1 MKRGRLY
8 ASLFFLEH
16 TQDMAKQSQ
25 MGQWFEEKVFKPL
38 EDKKMPVMEHL
49 HEFQHRLTRAVVVMA
64 LVFVG
69 TFFYADEL
77 VTWLRIPLQNYFIL
91 DSWEWVPSDLPK
103 IPLVFL
109 APAEA
114 LWQNVKVAG
123 LCALVLTT
131 PYWLWE
137 IWQFVVPGL
146 HTQERRF
153 IAPFTAISTVAFFLG
168 LTFCFFFVLPFAL
181 HFLLSYGLA
190 SGFIAQISIA
200 NFVGFILWFLLVFG
214 LIFEVPLA
222 LTLMAKLGWVDA
234 PLLRQY
240 RKWAFLGS
248 FLFAAILTPTPD
260 PFNQCIMALPMYFF
274 YEVGIISAQIFGKK
288 KPKETEEDDVSTA
301 PSSPVVSRPAPQA
314 AGAVA
319 GGDDDYVSVPDSGP
333 R

>member
-1 MKRGRLY
+1 
-8 ASLFFLEH
+8 
-16 TQDMAKQSQ
+16 MAKQSQ
-25 MGQWFEEKVFKPL
+25 WGQWFEEKVFKPL

-69 TFFYADEL
+69 TFFYADTL
-77 VTWLRIPLQNYFIL
+77 VTWLRVPLQNFFIL

-146 HTQERRF
+146 HAQERRF
-153 IAPFTAISTVAFFLG
+153 VAPFTAISTVAFFLG

-181 HFLLSYGLA
+181 NFLLSYGLA

-200 NFVGFILWFLLVFG
+200 NFIGFILWFLLVFG

-288 KPKETEEDDVSTA
+288 KPKETEEVAPTA
-301 PSSPVVSRPAPQA
+301 PATSSGVSRPVSQA
-314 AGAVA
+314 TGSVVS
-319 GGDDDYVSVPDSGP
+319 GDDDYVSVPDSGP

>member
-1 MKRGRLY
+1 
-8 ASLFFLEH
+8 
-16 TQDMAKQSQ
+16 MAKQSQ
-25 MGQWFEEKVFKPL
+25 MGQWFEEKIFKPL

-69 TFFYADEL
+69 TFFYADTL
-77 VTWLRIPLQNYFIL
+77 VTWLRVPLQNYFIL

-146 HTQERRF
+146 HAQERRF

-181 HFLLSYGLA
+181 NFLLSYGLT

-234 PLLRQY
+234 TLLRQY

-260 PFNQCIMALPMYFF
+260 PFNQCIMAIPMYFF

-288 KPKETEEDDVSTA
+288 KPKETEDDSAVT
-301 PSSPVVSRPAPQA
+301 PSSPAVVRPVVQPAGTVA
-314 AGAVA
+314 A
-319 GGDDDYVSVPDSGP
+319 GDDDYVSVPDSGP

>member
-1 MKRGRLY
+1 
-8 ASLFFLEH
+8 
-16 TQDMAKQSQ
+16 MAKQSQ
-25 MGQWFEEKVFKPL
+25 WGQWFEEKVFKPL

-69 TFFYADEL
+69 TFFYADAL
-77 VTWLRIPLQNYFIL
+77 VTWLRIPLQNFFIL

-146 HTQERRF
+146 HAQERRF
-153 IAPFTAISTVAFFLG
+153 VAPFTAISTAAFFLG

-181 HFLLSYGLA
+181 NFLLSYGLA

-200 NFVGFILWFLLVFG
+200 NFIGFILWFLLVFG

-274 YEVGIISAQIFGKK
+274 YEVGIISAQMFGKK
-288 KPKETEEDDVSTA
+288 KPKETEEVAPTA
-301 PSSPVVSRPAPQA
+301 PATSRAVSRPVAQ
-314 AGAVA
+314 GAVA
-319 GGDDDYVSVPDSGP
+319 SGDDDYVSVPDSGP

>member
-1 MKRGRLY
+1 
-8 ASLFFLEH
+8 
-16 TQDMAKQSQ
+16 MAKQSQ
-25 MGQWFEEKVFKPL
+25 MGQWFEEKIFKPL

-69 TFFYADEL
+69 TFFYADAL
-77 VTWLRIPLQNYFIL
+77 VTWLRVPLQNYFIL

-146 HTQERRF
+146 HAQERRF
-153 IAPFTAISTVAFFLG
+153 VAPFTAISTVAFFLG

-200 NFVGFILWFLLVFG
+200 NFVGFILWFLLIFG

-240 RKWAFLGS
+240 RKWAFLGA

-274 YEVGIISAQIFGKK
+274 YEIGIISAQIFGKT
-288 KPKETEEDDVSTA
+288 KPKETEDDSSVVSTA
-301 PSSPVVSRPAPQA
+301 PAVARPTVQSS
-314 AGAVA
+314 GAVA
-319 GGDDDYVSVPDSGP
+319 AGDDDYVSVPDSGP

>member
-1 MKRGRLY
+1 
-8 ASLFFLEH
+8 
-16 TQDMAKQSQ
+16 MAKQSQ
-25 MGQWFEEKVFKPL
+25 WGQWFEEKVFKPL

-69 TFFYADEL
+69 TFFYADTL
-77 VTWLRIPLQNYFIL
+77 VTWLRVPLQNFFIL

-123 LCALVLTT
+123 LCAIVLTT

-146 HTQERRF
+146 HAQERRF
-153 IAPFTAISTVAFFLG
+153 VAPFTAISTIAFFLG

-200 NFVGFILWFLLVFG
+200 QFVGFILWFLLVFG

-260 PFNQCIMALPMYFF
+260 PFNQCIMAIPMYFF
-274 YEVGIISAQIFGKK
+274 YEVGIISAQVFGKK
-288 KPKETEEDDVSTA
+288 KTQESSESA
-301 PSSPVVSRPAPQA
+301 PVASSAPAVAQPVVQP

-319 GGDDDYVSVPDSGP
+319 AGDDDYVSVPESGP

>member
-1 MKRGRLY
+1 
-8 ASLFFLEH
+8 
-16 TQDMAKQSQ
+16 MAKQSQ

-69 TFFYADEL
+69 TFFYADTL
-77 VTWLRIPLQNYFIL
+77 VTWLRVPLQNYFIL

-146 HTQERRF
+146 HAQERRF
-153 IAPFTAISTVAFFLG
+153 VAPFTAISTVAFFLG

-288 KPKETEEDDVSTA
+288 KPKETKNDVSDVPA
-301 PSSPVVSRPAPQA
+301 APVVARPIAQP

-319 GGDDDYVSVPDSGP
+319 AGDDDYVSVPDSGP